1 MYAYGSLVYGR
12 DQHRVVKELSS
23 NLKKRERIHQ
33 NKKTMH
39 HSWRVAPAHYN

>member
-23 NLKKRERIHQ
+23 NLKKQTNLGE
-33 NKKTMH
+33 
-39 HSWRVAPAHYN
+39 SGDLAHF